1 VRLFWVGAV
10 PRPGD
15 TGARA
20 AGIVFGSGGTMVLR
34 SGRIL
39 RFDEVRGY
47 GFIVPDDGGQDV
59 FVHANYLGDDKSAF
73 GPGTAVEFE
82 AMEGERG
89 PKAFAV
95 RLAGGGRSSAAD
107 EEPSR
112 PSVPG
117 VAYND
122 DALCDVLTPTEFR
135 QELTELFL
143 QRSPDLTGTQMLR
156 LRDGILALAQ
166 KHRWVDE

>member
-1 VRLFWVGAV
+1 MVR
-10 PRPGD
+10 
-15 TGARA
+15 
-20 AGIVFGSGGTMVLR
+20 R

-47 GFIVPDDGGQDV
+47 GFIVPDDGGADV
-59 FVHANYLGDDKSAF
+59 FVHANDLGDDKSAF

-95 RLAGGGRSSAAD
+95 RLAPGARETTA
-107 EEPSR
+107 EPSR
-112 PSVPG
+112 APNVPFS
-117 VAYND
+117 D
-122 DALCDVLTPTEFR
+122 DALCDVLTPSEFR

>member
-1 VRLFWVGAV
+1 
-10 PRPGD
+10 
-15 TGARA
+15 
-20 AGIVFGSGGTMVLR
+20 MVLR

-47 GFIVPDDGGQDV
+47 GFIVPDDGGADV
-59 FVHANYLGDDKSAF
+59 FVHANDLGDDKSAF

-95 RLAGGGRSSAAD
+95 RLAGGGGHAD
-107 EEPSR
+107 AVEPSR
-112 PSVPG
+112 PSG
-117 VAYND
+117 ASANYGD
-122 DALCDVLTPTEFR
+122 DALCDVLTPAEFR

>member
-1 VRLFWVGAV
+1 MVR
-10 PRPGD
+10 
-15 TGARA
+15 
-20 AGIVFGSGGTMVLR
+20 R

-59 FVHANYLGDDKSAF
+59 FVHANDLGDDKSAF

-95 RLAGGGRSSAAD
+95 RLAGGGARTATAT
-107 EEPSR
+107 EPSR
-112 PSVPG
+112 STVPL
-117 VAYND
+117 ND
-122 DALCDVLTPTEFR
+122 DGLCDVLTPGEFR

>member
-1 VRLFWVGAV
+1 MVR
-10 PRPGD
+10 
-15 TGARA
+15 
-20 AGIVFGSGGTMVLR
+20 R

-47 GFIVPDDGGQDV
+47 GFIVPDDGGADV
-59 FVHANYLGDDKSAF
+59 FVHANDLGDDKSAF

-95 RLAGGGRSSAAD
+95 RLAGGTRPPVTEPAARA
-107 EEPSR
+107 PS
-112 PSVPG
+112 G
-117 VAYND
+117 AFGD
-122 DALCDVLTPTEFR
+122 DGLCDVLTPAEFR

-166 KHRWVDE
+166 RHRWVDE

>member
-1 VRLFWVGAV
+1 
-10 PRPGD
+10 
-15 TGARA
+15 
-20 AGIVFGSGGTMVLR
+20 MVLR

-47 GFIVPDDGGQDV
+47 GFIVPDDGGADV
-59 FVHANYLGDDKSAF
+59 FVHANDLGDDKSAF

-95 RLAGGGRSSAAD
+95 RLASGGAAA
-107 EEPSR
+107 EAEPSR
-112 PSVPG
+112 ATSAPLG
-117 VAYND
+117 D
-122 DALCDVLTPTEFR
+122 ELCDVLTAAEFR

-143 QRSPDLTGTQMLR
+143 QRSPDLTGAQMLR

>member
-1 VRLFWVGAV
+1 
-10 PRPGD
+10 
-15 TGARA
+15 
-20 AGIVFGSGGTMVLR
+20 MVLR

-59 FVHANYLGDDKSAF
+59 FVHANDLGDDKSAF

-95 RLAGGGRSSAAD
+95 RLAGGGRPSPAEEAPRPPAA
-107 EEPSR
+107 S
-112 PSVPG
+112 

-122 DALCDVLTPTEFR
+122 DALCDVLTPGEFR